1 MSDIKQVLL
10 RGGPPVHPHVYSK
23 RIYRPDRGVRD
34 GDLVQ
39 IATREGRPCGYG
51 FWHGRSLISL
61 RVLSYD
67 PDVVPDEAWLRERV
81 RAAAALRTDVLH
93 LEERTDAWRVIHAEG
108 DGLSGLIVDRYG
120 TTGSVA
126 LFSLG
131 WQRRLD
137 ELKTVL
143 AEEAGL
149 EDLVVRADAK
159 AATHE
164 GLFVPEPQSRE
175 ELEIHEDGLRL
186 TVDPA
191 GGHKTGYFL
200 DQRDN
205 RRRLAQMARGRTV
218 FDGMTYTG
226 GFALAAAKAGAASV
240 RGMDLDETAIE
251 RAGKNARLNGLEV
264 DFQHG
269 DVFDALRAYG
279 AGPEEK
285 RPEVLV
291 VDPPKWARDRSG
303 LGVAIG
309 RYRDLNRLALLA
321 VKPGGLVVTNS
332 CSGLVGVKAFH
343 DVINDAAL
351 DTRREVRILHEG
363 GAGPDHPVA
372 AVVPESRYLKC
383 LFLAVGPTGSG
394 PGGGE
399 RERPD
404 RRPRSPRGPKR
415 M

>member
-1 MSDIKQVLL
+1 VRTAAHL
-10 RGGPPVHPHVYSK
+10 RS
-23 RIYRPDRGVRD
+23 
-34 GDLVQ
+34 
-39 IATREGRPCGYG
+39 
-51 FWHGRSLISL
+51 
-61 RVLSYD
+61 
-67 PDVVPDEAWLRERV
+67 
-81 RAAAALRTDVLH
+81 DVLR
-93 LEERTDAWRVIHAEG
+93 LGERTNAWRLIHAEG
-108 DGLSGLIVDRYG
+108 DGLSGLVVDRYG
-120 TTGSVA
+120 TTGSLA

-131 WQRRLD
+131 WQKRLA

-164 GLFVPEPQSRE
+164 GLSVPEPQVRE

-200 DQRDN
+200 DQREN
-205 RRRLAQMARGRTV
+205 RRRLARLARGLTV

-226 GFALAAAKAGAASV
+226 GFALAAARAGAASV
-240 RGMDLDETAIE
+240 RAMDLDEVAIE
-251 RAGKNARLNGLEV
+251 RAERNARLNGLAV

-285 RPEVLV
+285 RPDVVV

-321 VKPGGLVVTNS
+321 VKPGGILCTSS

-343 DVINDAAL
+343 DVVRDAAL
-351 DTRREVRILHEG
+351 DTRRDVRILYEG
-363 GAGPDHPVA
+363 GAGPDHPVS

-383 LFLAVGPTGSG
+383 LILAVGPNGSG

-399 RERPD
+399 RERPE
-404 RRPRSPRGPKR
+404 RKPRAPRGPRR